1 MIDII
6 HVTIFGIITDYSFL
20 TLSLTALKFLRH
32 SFFMELFRHTNT
44 ITKKT
49 ITVCTILRGPFQRQF
64 SISTTQIYKYTK
76 CRKFV
81 SSKEKLLPLK

>member
-6 HVTIFGIITDYSFL
+6 HVTIFGIITDYSFSA
-20 TLSLTALKFLRH
+20 LSLTALTFLRH
-32 SFFMELFRHTNT
+32 SFFMGLFRHTNT

-49 ITVCTILRGPFQRQF
+49 VCTILREPFQRRF
-64 SISTTQIYKYTK
+64 SISTTQIHKYTK